1 MPGVHVVGQR
11 SSKGRSMDFKGLNFF
26 GRYLLDKGIIT
37 PDQLAEAIAF
47 QDESNRRIGDIAKER
62 GYLSKTQIE
71 FIFEE
76 QKRVDRPFG
85 AIALEHRLLTRG
97 QLDDLLFTQTV
108 LSTHLGEAL
117 LMKGFITPEQFSEE
131 LDLFKDEQR
140 QREEALQRLLRDYAE
155 HALYEAMIGA
165 VCKAF
170 LRIAGR
176 SLKIGALCP
185 REPQACDL
193 RFEVRVRTAEKGE
206 VAGILF
212 ISRQSAAEFLSGGNG
227 GSAPPAHHCVQQ
239 FLEFMSVIERYFR
252 QSCQQLDLHV
262 EESVC
267 NGGEFSGEVLPG
279 EDDLFVQLS
288 TPVGLMTLQ
297 VCVEHGKDR
306 SPCSDR
312 EVER

>member
-1 MPGVHVVGQR
+1 
-11 SSKGRSMDFKGLNFF
+11 MDFKGLNFF
-26 GRYLLDKGIIT
+26 GHYLLDKDIIT
-37 PDQLAEAIAF
+37 TDQLAEAIAF
-47 QDESNRRIGDIAKER
+47 QEESNRRIGDIAQER
-62 GYLSKTQIE
+62 GYLSKKQTE

-76 QKRVDRPFG
+76 QKRVDRSFG

-117 LMKGFITPEQFSEE
+117 LMKGFITPEQFSDE
-131 LDLFKDEQR
+131 LELFRDEQR
-140 QREEALQRLLRDYAE
+140 QREESLQRVLRDYAE

-176 SLKIGALCP
+176 SLKIAALCP
-185 REPQACDL
+185 REPLTCDL

-212 ISRQSAAEFLSGGNG
+212 LSRQSAAEFLGECNG
-227 GSAPPAHHCVQQ
+227 GSAPYAHDCVPQL
-239 FLEFMSVIERYFR
+239 LEFFYVIERYFQ
-252 QSCQQLDLHV
+252 QSCQQLGLRV
-262 EESVC
+262 EESAC
-267 NGGEFSGEVLPG
+267 NGGGYSGEVLAG
-279 EDDLFVQLS
+279 ENDLFVQLS
-288 TPVGLMTLQ
+288 TPAGPMTLQ

-306 SPCSDR
+306 SPCANNKA
-312 EVER
+312 ER